1 MKTVNQV
8 SIRLP
13 KMGES
18 VADATLSVWL
28 KQVGDN
34 IEKDEIICEIGTD
47 KVDSELPSEYSGVLK
62 EIFVQEGQTVH
73 VSDVIA
79 IIETEDEIFEQNSL
93 PQFNSAQDEEVTFS
107 KKPQLID
114 KNEVGFLSPV
124 VRKMVAQHQITA
136 KELNT
141 LKGSGQNN
149 RIRKIDIEQFL
160 KNKERQLAPK
170 TKFNLEI
177 SPGDEVKTL
186 TRTRQVIAKN
196 MLESSQWI
204 PHVTTFVDINV
215 SHLVILRNNL
225 KEHYLENNLKITYTH
240 ILMYEIVQSLKAFPQ
255 LNSWLDENEW
265 VIKKDIHLG
274 FATALP
280 NGNLVV
286 PNIKCANIFEVEDFV
301 KSVATI
307 SKKARANKLQPEDYL
322 KTTFTVTNTGIF
334 GSVMGTPII
343 SAPQVAVLAL
353 GSIQRRPV
361 VNVINGEEQLGIG
374 DVMYASISYDHRVID
389 GALAS
394 KFLSHLKTN
403 IEQLKCP
410 VHKNE

>member
-1 MKTVNQV
+1 MKTIQQAP
-8 SIRLP
+8 IRLP

-28 KQVGDN
+28 KEVGDT

-47 KVDSELPSEYSGVLK
+47 KVDSELPCEYSGVLK
-62 EIFVQEGQTVH
+62 EILVQEGQTVN
-73 VSDVIA
+73 VGDVIA
-79 IIETEDEIFEQNSL
+79 IIETEDEIREQSSTNQAEINTVENDSTTA
-93 PQFNSAQDEEVTFS
+93 QSA
-107 KKPQLID
+107 LMD
-114 KNEVGFLSPV
+114 KNQVGFLSPV
-124 VRKMVAQHQITA
+124 VRKMVAKHQITVS
-136 KELNT
+136 ELQT
-141 LKGSGQNN
+141 IKGSGEKN
-149 RIRKIDIEQFL
+149 RIRKNDIEQFL
-160 KNKERQLAPK
+160 KEKERRLAPK
-170 TKFNLEI
+170 SKFDLEVL
-177 SPGDEVKTL
+177 PNDEVKTL

-204 PHVTTFVDINV
+204 PHVTTFVDIDV
-215 SHLVILRNNL
+215 SRLVILRNNL

-255 LNSWLDENEW
+255 LNSWLDEKEW
-265 VIKKDIHLG
+265 VIKNDINLG

-286 PNIKCANIFEVEDFV
+286 PNIKSANEFEVEDFV
-301 KSVATI
+301 KAVASI
-307 SKKARANKLQPEDYL
+307 STKARANELQASDYL

-343 SAPQVAVLAL
+343 AAPQVAVLAL

-361 VNVINGEEQLGIG
+361 VKTVNGEEQLGIG

-389 GALAS
+389 GSVAS

-403 IEQLKCP
+403 IEQIECP
-410 VHKNE
+410 VHKTE